1 MTIPKINNILSA
13 EEYHAHSGLS
23 KTQIG
28 YLKQSP
34 LHLRTYLD
42 APRTESTPDQKFG
55 TACHTAV
62 FEPERF
68 ESSYAVA
75 PEGIDRRTT
84 AGKAAWAEFQSQNV
98 GKELLKAEDYDA
110 VRALAYS
117 VGTCKALQKFGIGY
131 GDGAPILRGI
141 AEASVFGVD
150 FGTNLAIKGR
160 FDYYDEE
167 TDVII
172 DLKTC
177 LRADYWSAR
186 KDLVKYGYPIQ
197 ADHYIEL
204 AEQNTGRKT
213 RFIFAFVE
221 KSAPYGVQL
230 LELDAASYEKV
241 RAERWEL
248 IRRWANALKTNT
260 FSSYPSEVQNVSLVS

>member
-13 EEYHAHSGLS
+13 EEYHAYSGLS
-23 KTQIG
+23 KTQLG
-28 YLKQSP
+28 ELKKSP

-84 AGKAAWAEFQSQNV
+84 AGKAAWAEFQSLNV

-117 VGTCKALQKFGIGY
+117 VGTCKGLERFGIGY

-160 FDYYDEE
+160 FDYYDAE

-177 LRADYWSAR
+177 ARADFWSAR
-186 KDLVKYGYPIQ
+186 KDLIKYSYGLQ
-197 ADHYIEL
+197 ADHYREL
-204 AEQNTGRKT
+204 AEQNTHRRT

-230 LELDAASYEKV
+230 LELDDQSYENV
-241 RAERWEL
+241 RAERYEL
-248 IRRWANALKTNT
+248 IRRWATALKTNT
-260 FSSYPSEVQNVSLVS
+260 FSSYPTEVQSVTLPF